1 MLTKRIPAGLF
12 LIALTTLMLELTLIR
27 VFDVIWYPN
36 MAYMV
41 ITLAMFCFG
50 FAGVYYSLRP
60 LDPTADIRSYIS
72 TIAHLF
78 ALATFAVYPVLN
90 HVPFDFQLFSTAP
103 FKGFFLF
110 LVVYFALA
118 LPFFFAGLIFTAV
131 FSFYAKKIQSLYFWD
146 LTGAALGCILLV
158 PLLPHFGTGG
168 LVLCAS
174 ALALM
179 ASGLFGKSKGWLV
192 VTLVLATII
201 MAIPFALYPDHYL
214 EFRQFSNKRS
224 LRFFKEAHKIERSY
238 WDPISKI
245 DIVDVNTKKFIA
257 YDGGSQ
263 SSYIYPFNGNYS
275 ELKKL
280 LPQHAASHFW
290 GAMVL
295 ASHYLKQ
302 DTNQNVLIIG
312 SAGGQETKAA
322 LVYGAGHVDAVE
334 LVGYV
339 VREGKT
345 DYAAYNGGIFLDPR
359 VNAMVGEG
367 RSFLRSN
374 NVKYDIIQMF
384 SNHTSSSIAS
394 GTGAMSANYL
404 QTVEAY
410 EDYFQ
415 KLKADGIL
423 HINHHVYPR
432 ILTTAAM
439 AWKKLG
445 RSNFRRHVLVFEKEH
460 VIDNLPTVLIKM
472 SPWTQ
477 AEVDRL
483 IAFMGPANT
492 VVINPIHSGGNFL
505 PDQFF
510 SGALDPSL
518 AQRIAYRVDPPT
530 DDRPFFNFF
539 RKKIKKVE
547 ADPANFMNYST
558 AGLLNSQLAGG
569 VPMDIIHLIVTGA
582 ASILFVGVFVFVP
595 LLYSKVGRAR
605 WPNKGKTLI
614 YFSCLGAG
622 FIIIE
627 LIFIQ
632 MFMRIIGYPLYTY
645 STVVFSLLLSAG
657 MGSFSSG
664 KLHITPHNRWYLP
677 FVGVIA
683 SVFMLLMIYAPVGR
697 LLLTAPIYMRIFI
710 AMLMIFPVGFFLGMP
725 FPLGILSLRNRVNGA
740 IGWAW
745 GVNGLFTVI
754 GGVFS
759 VVCSL
764 MFGFHT
770 TLIVAVGAYFL
781 AFILMANLRKTASL
795 Q

>member
-1 MLTKRIPAGLF
+1 MVSKKISAGLF
-12 LIALTTLMLELTLIR
+12 LVALTTLMLELTLIR

-60 LDPTADIRSYIS
+60 LDPTTDIRSYIS

-78 ALATFAVYPVLN
+78 ALTTFAVYPVLN

-103 FKGFFLF
+103 AKGFLLF
-110 LVVYFALA
+110 LIVYFALA
-118 LPFFFAGLIFTAV
+118 LPFFFAGLIFTTV
-131 FSFYAKKIQSLYFWD
+131 FSVYAKKIQVLYFWD
-146 LTGAALGCILLV
+146 LTGAALGCVLLV
-158 PLLPHFGTGG
+158 PLLPHLGAGG

-174 ALALM
+174 ALALI
-179 ASGLFGKSKGWLV
+179 ASGLFGKSKGWL
-192 VTLVLATII
+192 TTTFVLAAII
-201 MAIPFALYPDHYL
+201 MAIPFTLSPDHYL

-224 LRFFKEAHKIERSY
+224 LRFFKEANKIERSY

-263 SSYIYPFNGNYS
+263 SSYIYPFDGDYS
-275 ELKKL
+275 KL
-280 LPQHAASHFW
+280 RGILPQQAASHFW

-302 DTNQNVLIIG
+302 DTDQNVLIIG

-345 DYAAYNGGIFLDPR
+345 DYATYNGGIFLDPR
-359 VNAMVGEG
+359 VNAIVGEG

-374 NVKYDIIQMF
+374 NDKYDIIQMF

-415 KLKADGIL
+415 KLKTDGIL

-432 ILTTAAM
+432 ILTTAAR
-439 AWKKLG
+439 AWKKMG
-445 RSNFRRHVLVFEKEH
+445 RDEFRRHVLVFEKEH
-460 VIDNLPTVLIKM
+460 VVDNLPTVLIKM

-477 AEVDRL
+477 REMDKIVS
-483 IAFMGPANT
+483 FMGPANK
-492 VVINPIHSGGNFL
+492 VVINPLHSSGNFL

-510 SGALDPSL
+510 SGVLSSSL
-518 AQRIAYRVDPPT
+518 LQHIAYRIDPPT
-530 DDRPFFNFF
+530 DNRPFFNFF
-539 RKKIKKVE
+539 RKTIRKVRS
-547 ADPANFMNYST
+547 DPDNFMNYST
-558 AGLLNSQLAGG
+558 AGLLNSQLAGSI
-569 VPMDIIHLIVTGA
+569 PMDIIHLIVTGA
-582 ASILFVGVFVFVP
+582 ASLLFVGVFVFVP
-595 LLYSKVGRAR
+595 LLFSRVGRTR
-605 WPNKGKTLI
+605 WPNKGKTLL
-614 YFSCLGAG
+614 YFSCLGSG

-632 MFMRIIGYPLYTY
+632 MFMELIGYPLYTY

-664 KLHITPHNRWYLP
+664 RLHLTPRNKWYLP

-683 SVFMLLMIYAPVGR
+683 SVLLLLLFYEPVGR
-697 LLLTAPIYMRIFI
+697 LLLTAPTYVRVFI
-710 AMLMIFPVGFFLGMP
+710 AMVMIFPVGFFLGMP
-725 FPLGILSLRNRVNGA
+725 FPLGILSLRNREKGA

-764 MFGFHT
+764 MFGFHV
-770 TLIVAVGAYFL
+770 TLILALMAYCL
-781 AFILMANLRKTASL
+781 AFFLMAQLRKTDHYR
-795 Q
+795 